1 MRTEGPLETIVR
13 RAGGVLSASSG
24 SGVAA
29 HYGSSA
35 GELAVCLRAVGI
47 ADRSDL
53 GKLVVTGRPEAVADL
68 VRRVAG
74 VALLPAG
81 VGTSAGAWWCAA
93 GPDRVL
99 VLCEATRRARLFGV
113 LRTTARPLGDVRVED
128 VTAALS
134 VIAVLGRRASGVLS
148 ALGALGLHDDPRSA
162 PPFARVRIAGED
174 VSVLLQSDRR
184 ALLVMARGS
193 ADRTWHAIEHAGRP
207 YGISCVGLEAVERF
221 WLVDRSARR
230 APGG

>member
-1 MRTEGPLETIVR
+1 MSTEGPLETIVR
-13 RAGGVLSASSG
+13 RAGGVLGASSG
-24 SGVAA
+24 GGVAA
-29 HYGSSA
+29 HYGSPA
-35 GELAVCLRAVGI
+35 GELAVCLRSVGI

-53 GKLVVTGRPEAVADL
+53 GKLVVTGRPDAVADL

-74 VALLPAG
+74 AALLPAG
-81 VGTSAGAWWCAA
+81 VATSARAWWCAA

-128 VTAALS
+128 ATAALS
-134 VIAVLGRRASGVLS
+134 VIAVLGRRAGEVL
-148 ALGALGLHDDPRSA
+148 AALGLHDDPRSA
-162 PPFARVRIAGED
+162 PPFGRVRIAGED

-184 ALLVMARGS
+184 ALLVMARDS
-193 ADRTWHAIEHAGRP
+193 ADRTWHAVEHAGRP

-221 WLVDRSARR
+221 SLVDRTARR
-230 APGG
+230 APGM